1 MEIIGI
7 GIDLVEIG
15 RMEKAIA
22 RHSELV
28 SRVFSPRERE
38 LCEDYSRPARRYA
51 ACFAA
56 KEAAS
61 KALGTG
67 MMGFAWQEVEM
78 LRDDKGQPYLALSGR
93 ALELASSKGVD
104 EILVSVSHS
113 RGLAVAIAQAV
124 SGEAER

>member
-1 MEIIGI
+1 MEILGI

-22 RHSELV
+22 RHEEFV

-38 LCEDYSRPARRYA
+38 LCEDYARPARRYA

-67 MMGFAWQEVEM
+67 VMGFTWQEVEM

-93 ALELASSKGVD
+93 AQELASSKGVD
-104 EILVSVSHS
+104 EILISVSHS
-113 RGLAVAIAQAV
+113 RGLAVAVAQAV
-124 SGEAER
+124 GEEVER

>member
-1 MEIIGI
+1 MEILGI

-22 RHSELV
+22 RHEELV
-28 SRVFSPRERE
+28 SRLFSPRERE
-38 LCEDYSRPARRYA
+38 LCEDHARPARRYA

-67 MMGFAWQEVEM
+67 VMGFSWQEVEM
-78 LRDDKGQPYLALSGR
+78 LRDERGQPYLALTGR

-104 EILVSVSHS
+104 EILISVSHS

-124 SGEAER
+124 GGEVGG

>member
-1 MEIIGI
+1 MEILGI

-22 RHSELV
+22 RHEEFV
-28 SRVFSPRERE
+28 SRVFSPREKE
-38 LCEDYSRPARRYA
+38 LCEDYARPARRYA

-61 KALGTG
+61 KALGSG

-78 LRDDKGQPYLALSGR
+78 LRDDKGQPYLVLSGR
-93 ALELASSKGVD
+93 AQELASSKGVD
-104 EILVSVSHS
+104 EILISVSHS
-113 RGLAVAIAQAV
+113 RGLAVAVAQAV
-124 SGEAER
+124 GGEVEI